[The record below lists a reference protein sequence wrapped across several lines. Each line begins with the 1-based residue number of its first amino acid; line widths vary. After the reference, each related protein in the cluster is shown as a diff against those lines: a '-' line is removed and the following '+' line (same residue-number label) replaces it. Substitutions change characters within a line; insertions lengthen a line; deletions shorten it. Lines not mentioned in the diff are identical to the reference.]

1 MRLAFRQ
8 THLYRLVNMVRPT
21 GFEPAAFR
29 VGVIRPSSRKAL
41 RRKGLV
47 EIAQISVILKK
58 SHRILAGQGFRDF
71 SR

>member
-29 VGVIRPSSRKAL
+29 VGVIRPSSRKPL

-47 EIAQISVILKK
+47 GVAQISGILKK
-58 SHRILAGQGFRDF
+58 NLGSLIGQGFRDF